1 MDRSEQSLVRDR
13 TFFSAKTWC
22 MLHQTRW
29 LLCVSLLGVSA
40 LGACGNDDDASGAA
54 TTNAPSE
61 SIPADTRTSEA
72 STPTP
77 QTEPTVAPATVPAE
91 VTAAPSTTTAT
102 TGPAS
107 VPLVGNATPLVPEGE
122 PGVISLVY
130 AAPSIDIRR
139 ENMGF
144 VLRNNTDRVLIAPE
158 ATAEA
163 RASDG
168 TLIAVAEKVDVGPV
182 VVGPGEI
189 LVGRAYFGVG
199 AGLPPDAVL
208 SVDVSESELREEFR
222 PVPLTIVETAF
233 EPGDPLTKVYGIV
246 RNDSD
251 ATLEYGGSALIA
263 CFEPTGEIIV
273 GWGASVDFSTLA
285 PGETAS
291 FSQTITDPC
300 PTFLAY
306 AWGRPE

>member
-1 MDRSEQSLVRDR
+1 
-13 TFFSAKTWC
+13 

-29 LLCVSLLGVSA
+29 LFCVSLLGVSA
-40 LGACGNDDDASGAA
+40 LGACENDDDASGAA
-54 TTNAPSE
+54 TTNATSE
-61 SIPADTRTSEA
+61 SIPAGPQTSET

-77 QTEPTVAPATVPAE
+77 QAEPTAAPATAPPE
-91 VTAAPSTTTAT
+91 VSAAPSTTTTT

-130 AAPSIDIRR
+130 GAPSIDIRR

-144 VLRNNTDRVLIAPE
+144 VLRNNTERTLVAPE

-163 RASDG
+163 RGSDG
-168 TLIAVAEKVDVGPV
+168 TLIAVAEVVDVGPL

-189 LVGRAYFGVG
+189 LVGNAYFGVD
-199 AGLPPDAVL
+199 AGLPPHAVL
-208 SVDVSESELREEFR
+208 SVDVSESELPGEFL

-233 EPGDPLTKVYGIV
+233 EPGDSLTNVDGIV

-251 ATLEYGGSALIA
+251 ATLEFGGNALVA

-273 GWGASVDFSTLA
+273 GWGAFVDFSTLE